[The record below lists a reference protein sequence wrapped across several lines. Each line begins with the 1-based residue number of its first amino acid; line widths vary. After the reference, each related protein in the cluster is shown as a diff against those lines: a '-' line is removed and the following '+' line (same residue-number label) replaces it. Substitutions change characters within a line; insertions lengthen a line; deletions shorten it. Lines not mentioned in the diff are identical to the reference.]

1 MRKKGEDKLSD
12 KNARRRNVCL
22 ALNICTYRRE
32 SFIRK
37 NLRIIQQS
45 GFFDPADVEHY
56 GKLHIFIVDNAREL
70 KLEKSAFV
78 RVIPNRNTGGSG
90 GFQRG
95 LEEIRKSQ
103 TEFSHVIFMDDD
115 VSFEISA
122 FHILYDFLCQAD
134 EKYAD
139 RPVAG
144 RMFSMDE
151 PDIQY
156 TAAEKWNGGNIGHVE
171 FLRDIRKSGYTP
183 GKVIYDADADY
194 GGWWFCCFPM
204 AFAGEND
211 ILPFFIHCDDVEYGL
226 RCGKKPIIIEGVQ
239 VWHETYEKR
248 QTPLVQYYDTRNPL
262 FVNQIH
268 GLLSEPE
275 KLLSDWKE
283 KITAYH
289 LKKDWLTE
297 YYVILAMND
306 FLRGLKWLKRVDSC
320 RYHKKLQKMK
330 SSRLK
335 NAVSWRLVE
344 LRFKRLVRRR

>member
-1 MRKKGEDKLSD
+1 M
-12 KNARRRNVCL
+12 
-22 ALNICTYRRE
+22 
-32 SFIRK
+32 
-37 NLRIIQQS
+37 
-45 GFFDPADVEHY
+45 
-56 GKLHIFIVDNAREL
+56 DNASEL
-70 KLEKSAFV
+70 KLEEDEFV

-95 LEEIRKSQ
+95 LEEIRKSR
-103 TEFSHVIFMDDD
+103 TDFSHVIFMDDD
-115 VSFEISA
+115 VSFDISA
-122 FHILYDFLCQAD
+122 FYILYDFLCRID
-134 EKYAD
+134 EEHAD

-183 GKVIYDADADY
+183 GRVIYDADADY
-194 GGWWFCCFPM
+194 GGFWFCCFPM
-204 AFAGEND
+204 AFAKEND

-248 QTPLVQYYDTRNPL
+248 QTPLIQYYDTRNPL
-262 FVNQIH
+262 FVNQLY
-268 GLLSEPE
+268 GFLPEPE

-283 KITAYH
+283 RITAYH

-306 FLRGLKWLKRVDSC
+306 FLRGRKWLGKVDSG
-320 RYHKKLQKMK
+320 RYHKKLRKVK

-335 NAVSWRLVE
+335 NAISWRLVE
-344 LRFKRLVRRR
+344 LRFKRMARRRRF